1 MKTTNSHTRLA
12 AMALCM
18 ALSSGF
24 THAVAAEAFEVTSP
38 GTPDGGTIDSS
49 HAASVSNCG
58 GGNQSPAVQWRN
70 TPPGTRSFA
79 VTLFD
84 PDGAKGIGVIHWVLY
99 GIPASMDVMP
109 HGASAPAGSVSGIN
123 RTGQPGYYGP
133 CPPVGDVPHH
143 YVLQVYALDL
153 APDAL
158 PPNLNHDAFL
168 AAVTNHVLAASSTV
182 LRYGR

>member
-1 MKTTNSHTRLA
+1 MKTTLISLLLFA
-12 AMALCM
+12 AA
-18 ALSSGF
+18 ASIGAPQA
-24 THAVAAEAFEVTSP
+24 HAADPFEVSSP

-49 HAASVSNCG
+49 HAASANHCG
-58 GGNQSPAVQWRN
+58 GDNLSPAVQWRN
-70 TPPGTRSFA
+70 APSGTRSFA

-99 GIPASMDVMP
+99 GIPASINAMA
-109 HGASAPAGSVSGIN
+109 HGASAPPGSTSGIN

-133 CPPVGDVPHH
+133 CPPIGDVPHH
-143 YVLQVYALDL
+143 FVLQVYALDL

-158 PPNLNHDAFL
+158 PAGLNHDAFL
-168 AAVTNHVLAASSTV
+168 AAINGHALAASSTV

>member
-1 MKTTNSHTRLA
+1 MTISLNARLA
-12 AMALCM
+12 AVSLCI
-18 ALSSGF
+18 ALSSVA
-24 THAVAAEAFEVTSP
+24 TQAVAADAFEVTSP

-49 HAASVSNCG
+49 HAASVNNCG

-70 TPPGTRSFA
+70 VPSGTRSFA

-99 GIPASMDVMP
+99 GIPASMNAMA
-109 HGASAPAGSVSGIN
+109 HGASAPPGSVSGIN

-133 CPPVGDVPHH
+133 CPPIGDVPHH

-153 APDAL
+153 AQDAL

-168 AAVTNHVLAASSTV
+168 AAATGHVLAASSTV

>member
-1 MKTTNSHTRLA
+1 MKTISNTRLA
-12 AMALCM
+12 AMALTL

-49 HAASVSNCG
+49 HAASANNCG

-70 TPPGTRSFA
+70 TPSGTRSFA

-99 GIPASMDVMP
+99 AIPASMNAMQ
-109 HGASAPAGSVSGIN
+109 HGESAPAGSVSG
-123 RTGQPGYYGP
+123 
-133 CPPVGDVPHH
+133 
-143 YVLQVYALDL
+143 
-153 APDAL
+153 AP
-158 PPNLNHDAFL
+158 
-168 AAVTNHVLAASSTV
+168 
-182 LRYGR
+182 

>member
-1 MKTTNSHTRLA
+1 MKSLFYSGLA
-12 AMALCM
+12 RVALCIT
-18 ALSSGF
+18 LSAG
-24 THAVAAEAFEVTSP
+24 HAQVFAADAFEVTSP
-38 GTPDGGTIDSS
+38 GTADGGTIDSS
-49 HAASVSNCG
+49 HAASANNCG

-70 TPPGTRSFA
+70 VPPGTRSFA

-99 GIPASMDVMP
+99 GIPASMTAMA
-109 HGASAPAGSVSGIN
+109 HGAPAPEGSVSGVN
-123 RTGQPGYYGP
+123 RTGKPGYYGP

-153 APDAL
+153 AQDAL
-158 PPNLNHDAFL
+158 APGLNHDAFL
-168 AAVTNHVLAASSTV
+168 AAINSHVLAASSTV

>member
-1 MKTTNSHTRLA
+1 MKTISNTRLA
-12 AMALCM
+12 AMALTL

-49 HAASVSNCG
+49 HAAGVNNCG

-70 TPPGTRSFA
+70 APSGARSFA

-84 PDGAKGIGVIHWVLY
+84 PDGAKGIGIIHWVLY
-99 GIPASMDVMP
+99 GIPASMNAMP

-133 CPPVGDVPHH
+133 CPPIGDVPHH

>member
-1 MKTTNSHTRLA
+1 MNA
-12 AMALCM
+12 
-18 ALSSGF
+18 
-24 THAVAAEAFEVTSP
+24 
-38 GTPDGGTIDSS
+38 
-49 HAASVSNCG
+49 
-58 GGNQSPAVQWRN
+58 
-70 TPPGTRSFA
+70 
-79 VTLFD
+79 
-84 PDGAKGIGVIHWVLY
+84 
-99 GIPASMDVMP
+99 MP